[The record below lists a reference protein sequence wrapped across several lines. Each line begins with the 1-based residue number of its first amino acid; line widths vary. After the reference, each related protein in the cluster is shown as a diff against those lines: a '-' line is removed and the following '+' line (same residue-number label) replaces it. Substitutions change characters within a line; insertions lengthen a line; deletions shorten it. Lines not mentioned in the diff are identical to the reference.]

1 MANVYKQEVDASNI
15 VRYKAMKGLAVAS
28 FVIAAFYLFIGAII
42 AASVMALFGF
52 FALYTRRYSLLNYS
66 YEIKDDEITVERII
80 AGKQRKKLVDF
91 KISDII
97 IMAPERSEKIRELN
111 IKQDK
116 TMAFHMRGMVTG
128 VYTILAKAADGK
140 IYKLKLAPDKK
151 FIDLCLRRNSAKVIK
166 E

>member
-15 VRYKAMKGLAVAS
+15 VRFKSMKGLAVGS
-28 FVIAAFYLFIGAII
+28 FIIAVVYAFIGDII
-42 AASVMALFGF
+42 AGSVMALFGF
-52 FALYTRRYSLLNYS
+52 FALYARRYSLLSYS
-66 YEIKDDEITVERII
+66 YEIKDGEIEVERII
-80 AGKQRKKLVDF
+80 AGKQRKKIVNF

-97 IMAPERSEKIRELN
+97 IMAPEKSEKIKELN

-116 TMAFHMRGMVTG
+116 TVALHMRGMVTG

-151 FIDLCLRRNSAKVIK
+151 FIDLCLNQNRAKVIK
-166 E
+166 G

>member
-15 VRYKAMKGLAVAS
+15 VRYKSMKGLAVAS
-28 FVIAAFYLFIGAII
+28 FVIAAFYLYLGQII
-42 AASVMALFGF
+42 AASVMAIFGF
-52 FALYTRRYSLLNYS
+52 FALFARRYALMSYS
-66 YEIKDDEITVERII
+66 YEIKDDEISVERII
-80 AGKQRKKLVDF
+80 SGKQRKKIVDF

-97 IMAPERSEKIRELN
+97 IMAPEKSEKIKELN

-151 FIDLCLRRNSAKVIK
+151 FIDLCLNQNRAKVIK